1 MESIR
6 AFIAVELPG
15 EVASFLARLQ
25 DDLRKR
31 EQAPVKWVHPE
42 SIHLTLKF
50 LGNIDARKV
59 DAIAAAISGAAKGIG
74 PLRLRLGAPGAFPN
88 LRAPRVI
95 CIGLEGQTEELSN
108 LHRNID
114 RALVPLGFSPEKRR
128 FSPHLTLGRVRDKAT
143 PNERR
148 LLGEAVSTLKVET
161 SLAFEAMA
169 VSLMRSTLTREGAI
183 YDRLASAAL
192 KDG

>member
-15 EVASFLARLQ
+15 EVTPFLARLQ
-25 DDLRKR
+25 NDLGKL
-31 EQAPVKWVHPE
+31 EQAPVKWVDPE

-50 LGNIDARKV
+50 LGNIDAHKV

-74 PLRLRLGAPGAFPN
+74 PLRLRLGAPGTFPN
-88 LRAPRVI
+88 VRAPRVI
-95 CIGLEGQTEELSN
+95 CIGLEGQTDRLSA
-108 LHRNID
+108 LHRNIE
-114 RALVPLGFSPEKRR
+114 RALVPLGFSPEERR
-128 FSPHLTLGRVRDKAT
+128 FSPHLTLGRVRDKAA

-148 LLGEAVSTLKVET
+148 LLGEAVSSLKVET
-161 SLAFEAMA
+161 SPAFEAMG

-192 KDG
+192 DGG

>member
-114 RALVPLGFSPEKRR
+114 RALVPLGFSPEERR
-128 FSPHLTLGRVRDKAT
+128 FSPHLTLGRVRDKAA

>member
-59 DAIAAAISGAAKGIG
+59 DAVAAAISGAAKGIG

-128 FSPHLTLGRVRDKAT
+128 FSPHLTLGRVRDKAA
-143 PNERR
+143 PNEWR

>member
-59 DAIAAAISGAAKGIG
+59 DAVAAAISGAAKGIG

-114 RALVPLGFSPEKRR
+114 SALVPLGFSPEKRR
-128 FSPHLTLGRVRDKAT
+128 FSPHLTLGRVRDKAA
-143 PNERR
+143 PNEWR

>member
-15 EVASFLARLQ
+15 EVTPFLARLQ
-25 DDLRKR
+25 DDLRKH
-31 EQAPVKWVHPE
+31 EQSTVKWVDPE

-50 LGNIDARKV
+50 LGNIDASKV
-59 DAIAAAISGAAKGIG
+59 DAIAAAISGAAKAIG
-74 PLRLRLGAPGAFPN
+74 LLRLRLGAPGAFPN

-95 CIGLEGQTEELSN
+95 CIGLEGQTEGLSN
-108 LHRNID
+108 LHRNIE
-114 RALVPLGFSPEKRR
+114 RALVPLGFPPEERR
-128 FSPHLTLGRVRDKAT
+128 FSPHLTLGRVRDKAA

-148 LLGEAVSTLKVET
+148 LLGEAVSSLKLET
-161 SLAFEAMA
+161 SLPFEAMA

-183 YDRLASAAL
+183 YDRLTSAAL
-192 KDG
+192 EDG

>member
-50 LGNIDARKV
+50 LGNIDAHKV
-59 DAIAAAISGAAKGIG
+59 DAVAAAISGAAKGIG

-128 FSPHLTLGRVRDKAT
+128 FSPHLTLGRVRDKAA
-143 PNERR
+143 PNEWR

>member
-114 RALVPLGFSPEKRR
+114 SALVPLGFSPEKRR
-128 FSPHLTLGRVRDKAT
+128 FSPHLTLGRVRDKAA
-143 PNERR
+143 PNEWR

>member
-59 DAIAAAISGAAKGIG
+59 DAIAAAVSGAAKGIG

-128 FSPHLTLGRVRDKAT
+128 FSPHLTLGRVRDKAA
-143 PNERR
+143 PNELR

>member
-128 FSPHLTLGRVRDKAT
+128 FSPHLTLGRVRDKAA
-143 PNERR
+143 PNEWR

>member
-128 FSPHLTLGRVRDKAT
+128 FSPHLTLGRVRDKAA